1 MALACLPA
9 MAMAGGADAA
19 SPITATQADAAMNF
33 TVPPGGR
40 SRPSYGV
47 DSGCLGIDGVSG
59 PGPAAPRR
67 WGQLACGAAAPSAP
81 HELKIDRGE
90 ASWRLGIL
98 GADQG
103 NLSEIRSAFSL
114 EHFLALGP
122 LGGWQLHG
130 DIWVGHP
137 TLAGSGL
144 PIDERTHV
152 SISRGLPW
160 RCNLRLVASAMA
172 QGALDPGVATEQ
184 SSEIAAELSR
194 NFRFAAPEADHRV
207 TLKMAEQSAISRL
220 FGIDQRTTLA
230 SLAYGHVLTA
240 GSLAATLTFTRV
252 EPVSGPSQHAARAE
266 LKFSRSF

>member
-19 SPITATQADAAMNF
+19 SPITATQADAGMNF

-40 SRPSYGV
+40 SRPSYGIG
-47 DSGCLGIDGVSG
+47 SGCLGVDAVSG
-59 PGPAAPRR
+59 ADPAAPRR
-67 WGQLACGAAAPSAP
+67 WGQFACAAAAPSAP

-90 ASWRLGIL
+90 ASWRLGIV
-98 GADQG
+98 GTDEH
-103 NLSEIRSAFSL
+103 NISEIRSAFSL
-114 EHFLALGP
+114 EHFLTLGP

-130 DIWVGHP
+130 DVWVGHP
-137 TLAGSGL
+137 TIAGSAL

-152 SISRGLPW
+152 SMSRGLPLG
-160 RCNLRLVASAMA
+160 CNLRFAASATA

-194 NFRFAAPEADHRV
+194 NFRFAAPGVDHRV

-240 GSLAATLTFTRV
+240 GSLAATVTFTRL
-252 EPVSGPSQHAARAE
+252 EPVGGPSQDAARAE
-266 LKFSRSF
+266 VKFSRSF